1 MQIASRQKSMVENA
15 VVRESASFDKHVALS
30 ARNAVTIRRE
40 AIPEVPLVQAVKT
53 VLGISIGP

>member
-1 MQIASRQKSMVENA
+1 MVENA